1 MKAVIQ
7 RVLNASV
14 EVENNTVS
22 KIENGFLILLGV
34 EHNDTESSAQVL
46 ASKVAKL
53 RVFSDEND
61 KMNLSL
67 IDTGYEALVVSQFT
81 LCADCKKGNR
91 PSFSSAAQPKI
102 ANELYEFFINELIK
116 CGVADVKKGVFGADM
131 KISLVNDGPVTI
143 IYDTKEWEK

>member
-67 IDTGYEALVVSQFT
+67 IDTGYE
-81 LCADCKKGNR
+81 G
-91 PSFSSAAQPKI
+91 SS
-102 ANELYEFFINELIK
+102 
-116 CGVADVKKGVFGADM
+116 C
-131 KISLVNDGPVTI
+131 VTI
-143 IYDTKEWEK
+143 YLVCRLQKETDHRFLLLHSQKLPTSYKFL